1 MKKIAISYLK
11 EHGISCIPCSRGK
24 EGKSPTFS
32 WKQYQKKRPTESEI
46 QDMFL
51 ASLKHTPDG
60 RSPNIAILCGKVSG
74 IGLVD
79 IDNVNSFLDRS
90 FQLSNNCPLSQ
101 TPNDGLHEFYRLPN
115 NIKEAI
121 KTYSLKDESGGE
133 IFSIRVDGSIA
144 LVPPSRI
151 MKTTRFYQWVKG
163 RAIWQL
169 EMPELPECYLNLIFD
184 RGCCK
189 SSTVRSETLNA
200 VELTSE
206 QHDHAIVLLSPYWRK
221 GKRQHL
227 TEFCS
232 GYLAKNQYSYKSVV
246 GLITDLAEHNNDC
259 ELNSNRIPCVNT
271 TYQKYETEGSESI
284 KGWSGL
290 TEIISPEDLTKLED
304 ILKPQ
309 NKVKSG
315 SKLKALT
322 AEQILSIK
330 IDETRFICKPF
341 ATKRSVTLVSGK
353 PAVGKSFLMLS
364 LTKAIT
370 TGAPFLG
377 EFETL
382 KARVAYFDSEN
393 PLEVLRD
400 RFQQMNISSE
410 YISVYSF
417 SNTNVIKDFK
427 EFISVAKEHDVLI
440 FDSLVH
446 FHDHQENNA
455 QEMSQVMD
463 CFKRLAD
470 ECECSIILIHQQRKP
485 AQNETSSDLASI
497 RGSQQITYDVDMVF
511 TITEE
516 KGGAKIIECQKPR
529 LFKKPADV
537 IYEMIET
544 DDNIEFVY
552 VGSRQEQMDD
562 TKLETAKSLIPYILK
577 SYNGTSENPMCFE
590 DIDKHLKEQ
599 FVVVGITNLRRALS
613 ELVADE
619 NSGVRV
625 HTGSNNKKLYYIDD
639 TSRCETP

>member
-1 MKKIAISYLK
+1 MKKVAISYFR
-11 EHGISCIPCSRGK
+11 EHQIPCIPCSRGN
-24 EGKSPTFS
+24 EGKGPTFA
-32 WKQYQKKRPTESEI
+32 WKKYLEKKPTEVEI
-46 QDMFL
+46 EEMFDL
-51 ASLKHTPDG
+51 SLKHTPDG
-60 RSPNIAILCGKVSG
+60 RSPNIAALCGKVSG

-79 IDNVNSFLDRS
+79 IDKANSFLDRG
-90 FQLSNNCPLSQ
+90 FRLSNNCPLSQ
-101 TPNDGLHEFYRLPN
+101 TPNGGLHEFYMLPN

-151 MKTTRFYQWVKG
+151 MKTTRFYQWVIG

-206 QHDHAIVLLSPYWRK
+206 QHDHATVLLSPYWRK

-341 ATKRSVTLVSGK
+341 ATRGCVTLVSGK
-353 PAVGKSFLMLS
+353 PGAGKSFQMLS
-364 LTKAIT
+364 LANAVT
-370 TGAPFLG
+370 TGSPFLG
-377 EFETL
+377 HFDTL
-382 KARVAYFDSEN
+382 KGKVAYFDEEN
-393 PLEVLRD
+393 SLETLKERLRD
-400 RFQQMNISSE
+400 MKITNADILF
-410 YISVYSF
+410 YTF
-417 SNTNVIKDFK
+417 SNTNIVSDFD
-427 EFISVAKEHDVLI
+427 EFIEVAKEHDVLI

-446 FHDHQENNA
+446 FHDRQENNA
-455 QEMSQVMD
+455 QEMGQVMER
-463 CFKRLAD
+463 FKRLAK
-470 ECECSIILIHQQRKP
+470 ECSCSIILIHQLRKP
-485 AQNETSSDLASI
+485 AQNETSSDLSSI
-497 RGSQQITYDVDMVF
+497 RGSQQITYDSDMVF
-511 TITEE
+511 IITHEAQVE
-516 KGGAKIIECQKPR
+516 KIIECHKSR

-552 VGSRQEQMDD
+552 VGSRQEEMN
-562 TKLETAKSLIPYILK
+562 TKLETAKSLIPFILSSHNVAKDDPK
-577 SYNGTSENPMCFE
+577 SLE
-590 DIDKHLKEQ
+590 DIDRYLKEQ
-599 FVVVGITNLRRALS
+599 YNPVGKTNLRRALN

-619 NSGVRV
+619 NSDVKDI
-625 HTGSNNKKLYYIDD
+625 TGSNNKKLYYIFDID
-639 TSRCETP
+639 TG